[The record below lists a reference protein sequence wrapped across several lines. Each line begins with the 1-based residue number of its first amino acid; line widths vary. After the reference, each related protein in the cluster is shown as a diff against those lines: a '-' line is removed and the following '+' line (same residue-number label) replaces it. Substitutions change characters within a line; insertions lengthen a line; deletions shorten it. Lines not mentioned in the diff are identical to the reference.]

1 MLSHLLDQDRQ
12 IPSCSSFPLPPY
24 PSWPRSV
31 TLNFVFPPRPETGE
45 GEAVLNKIN
54 RAALEYRGMFC
65 LKTKQKTKEVEGR
78 KE

>member
-1 MLSHLLDQDRQ
+1 M
-12 IPSCSSFPLPPY
+12 
-24 PSWPRSV
+24 
-31 TLNFVFPPRPETGE
+31 TLNFVFPPRPKTSE

-65 LKTKQKTKEVEGR
+65 FYKTKKEVEGG